1 MIPYARFYR
10 AFGIRRPEFLLAPPL
25 PKINKL
31 NFPFYSVYHY
41 FGTGVGDLGPSQNDP
56 MIAAQPSL
64 SVIEHVDHLSELEGN
79 PRRLPVALTML
90 IRKHRALNNRFVPL
104 RKLDV
109 VARNQRTLIAYNYS
123 LIDTTYRYA
132 RNRLAIKFKNENKL
146 STIIDKINM
155 VTKEINHQH
164 FLMIDLPEFLPSIS
178 ELRMA
183 LRVTS
188 PQVIQRFSEFDTFFL
203 YQLWL
208 WLGRDRNLSVFSKLT
223 SQAAALTN
231 IIFRDAGRFSVI
243 NLGTIDS
250 WRKLERDEVEEITD
264 DDFKNGMKDKI
275 TIQKSFLMMMVNM
288 TSARNE
294 NVPENI
300 EDVDSPSEG
309 EFDASVTTA
318 DKITD
323 ENGAVSQSVVLD
335 EVADKNSAE
344 EIDRDLTTLDMIG
357 TQMPDIGDEE
367 EVADIVDE
375 QEVNKTIKPLKAGKM
390 ISRFTIPG
398 SQSITVKPAE
408 DLPPHAS
415 NFIDVLNEIADGGSL
430 GAAEYR
436 RLSEQAKSYLQ
447 IKAPDG
453 SNFGDYIDVKSED
466 TEIKTVASVPDIGN
480 VFDKSMLDSTLLDF
494 TNRYVDKYLQRD
506 VAAMTASLQNAGIL
520 VKDYQVEEINTVLGA
535 YYAYSV
541 SVKPIQGQPSVFHF
555 RLPKVNEE
563 GQYVVNG
570 TKYFMR
576 MQRGD

>member
-90 IRKHRALNNRFVPL
+90 VRKHRALNNRFVPL

-109 VARNQRTLIAYNYS
+109 VARNQRTLITYNYS
-123 LIDTTYRYA
+123 LIDTAYRYA
-132 RNRLAIKFKNENKL
+132 RSRLAIKFKNENKL
-146 STIIDKINM
+146 STIIDKINT
-155 VTKEINHQH
+155 VSKEINHQH

-183 LRVTS
+183 MRVTS

-208 WLGRDRNLSVFSKLT
+208 WLGRDRSLSIFSKL
-223 SQAAALTN
+223 SPQAALLTN
-231 IIFRDAGRFSVI
+231 VVFKDAGRFTIV

-250 WRKLERDEVEEITD
+250 WRKLERDELDEVED
-264 DDFKNGMKDKI
+264 DDFKNGMKDKV

-294 NVPENI
+294 NIPENI

-309 EFDASVTTA
+309 EFDASVSTA
-318 DKITD
+318 DD
-323 ENGAVSQSVVLD
+323 EKPADEQSVALD
-335 EVADKNSAE
+335 EDADKNSAD
-344 EIDRDLTTLDMIG
+344 EIERDLTTLDMIG
-357 TQMPDIGDEE
+357 TQMPDIDD
-367 EVADIVDE
+367 VDDVSDIVDE
-375 QEVNKTIKPLKAGKM
+375 QEIDKEIKPLKAGKM
-390 ISRFTIPG
+390 ISRFTVPG
-398 SQSITVKPAE
+398 SQTAVVKRDE
-408 DLPPHAS
+408 DLPAHAS
-415 NFIDVLNEIADGGSL
+415 NFIDVLNEIADSGSL

-436 RLSEQAKSYLQ
+436 RLSEQAKGYLQ

-453 SNFGDYIDVKSED
+453 GSLGNFIDVKPED
-466 TEIKTVASVPDIGN
+466 TEIKSVASVPDIGN
-480 VFDKSMLDSTLLDF
+480 VFDKSMLNSTLLDF
-494 TNRYVDKYLQRD
+494 TNRYVEKYLQRD
-506 VAAMTASLQNAGIL
+506 IAAMVVSLQNSGIL
-520 VKDYQVEEINTVLGA
+520 VKDYHVEEVNTVLGA
-535 YYAYSV
+535 YYTYSV
-541 SVKPIQGQPSVFHF
+541 NVKPIQGQPSVFHF